1 MMFCKTQVKL
11 LIRRMCAEW
20 DNLPAGNRKAYAAK
34 ETVAMRQCC
43 GMFRHFLGCLQVT
56 LPSAALHLPGAK
68 EKLMTQFL
76 LGGPDADLTQAAPT
90 SVPPGD
96 LKSIGAIRRGWQVDE
111 FFVSE

>member
-1 MMFCKTQVKL
+1 
-11 LIRRMCAEW
+11 MCAEW

-34 ETVAMRQCC
+34 ETVAMHQCC
-43 GMFRHFLGCLQVT
+43 SMFRHFLGCLQVT
-56 LPSAALHLPGAK
+56 LPSAAFPGAK

-76 LGGPDADLTQAAPT
+76 LGGLDADLTLAAST

-111 FFVSE
+111 FFVLE